1 MSQGQASQVVG
12 LLQARRSQAMKE
24 VANLEY
30 IQSQPVAGLIIDL
43 LTKITR
49 HDAALGIAEAD
60 MTVDTIAA
68 AFRK

>member
-1 MSQGQASQVVG
+1 M
-12 LLQARRSQAMKE
+12 RE

-30 IQSQPVAGLIIDL
+30 IQSQPVAGLILEL
-43 LTKITR
+43 LTKITK

-68 AFRK
+68 AFRKQAAVNEAQRQRYI

>member
-1 MSQGQASQVVG
+1 M
-12 LLQARRSQAMKE
+12 RE

-30 IQSQPVAGLIIDL
+30 IQSQPVAGLILEL

-68 AFRK
+68 AFRKQKK